1 MDVTLSTY
9 LLSHGG
15 YFIGIVDGLVCPSR
29 KQSDPS
35 SASPIPVKRVSYTF
49 CHLFVL
55 SLLNMLFI
63 CERVYVC

>member
-35 SASPIPVKRVSYTF
+35 SASPIPVKRVSYRPFSSNTEMTQAF
-49 CHLFVL
+49 T
-55 SLLNMLFI
+55 
-63 CERVYVC
+63 